1 MRLRAR
7 VAPTHGWR
15 LGRHLWD
22 PYFALCYLVAVAML
36 IGEEGTTTPRRIAV
50 IGLLTLMTAC
60 YWVLGRPAIL
70 AGDEGWPG
78 WLFVAAIAVLFG
90 VAVGFDQISAL
101 ALFAICPMVFFT
113 LPLRYAIPVV
123 TVLNLL
129 PPVVGLIQDRS
140 LERFRALLPFAVL
153 SLAFGLLIGTYIDRI
168 VRQSGERADL
178 IRELEASRAEVSR
191 LSHAAGVSAERARLA
206 GEIHDTLA
214 QGFASIITLVQAADS
229 GLGRE
234 DAEVRRRLDLAVRTA
249 RENLAEARG
258 LVAALA
264 PRALESGSLDE
275 AVRRLAERTG
285 EELGV
290 PATFGS
296 EGAPRPV
303 PTAVEVVVLRAAQE
317 ALSNVRKH
325 AGAGG
330 VAVRLS
336 YRDCSLGLLVR
347 DDGKGFPSDR
357 QPAGFG
363 LHGMRQRV
371 EQAGGAL
378 TVHSAPGAGTEICVE
393 VPL

>member
-1 MRLRAR
+1 MRLR
-7 VAPTHGWR
+7 VWGGSTGGWQ

-36 IGEEGTTTPRRIAV
+36 VGHEGTSAPRRIAV
-50 IGLLTLMTAC
+50 IGLFTLMTAC

-70 AGDEGWPG
+70 RGDEGWPG
-78 WLFVAAIAVLFG
+78 WLFVAAVAVLFG
-90 VAVGFDQISAL
+90 VAVGIDQLSVL
-101 ALFAICPMVFFT
+101 ALFAISPMVFFA

-123 TVLNLL
+123 VVLYLL
-129 PPVVGLIQDRS
+129 PPVIGLIQARS
-140 LERFRALLPFAVL
+140 LDGLRDLLPLTAL
-153 SLAFGLLIGTYIDRI
+153 TLAFALLIGTYIERI
-168 VRQSGERADL
+168 VRQSAERAEL

-214 QGFASIITLVQAADS
+214 QGFTSIIALLQAADS
-229 GLGRE
+229 GIGRD

-264 PRALESGSLDE
+264 PRALESGSLDD

-290 PATFGS
+290 PATFDAD
-296 EGAPRPV
+296 GAPRPV

-325 AGAGG
+325 ADPGE
-330 VAVRLS
+330 VTVRLS
-336 YRDCSLGLLVR
+336 YRDCSLWLLVR
-347 DDGKGFPSDR
+347 DDGKGFPPDGP
-357 QPAGFG
+357 PAGFG
-363 LHGMRQRV
+363 LHGMRSRV
-371 EQAGGAL
+371 EQAGGSL
-378 TVHSAPGAGTEICVE
+378 DVRSAPGAGTEVRVE